1 MLNGRTKLRYFFLLQ
16 IATHFVRMY
25 TKPRTP
31 EQFLHNALILVNAMR
46 AVSLAID
53 IEVND
58 FILAVL
64 TYIYIFFYDIN
75 IVHQIKLR
83 F

>member
-1 MLNGRTKLRYFFLLQ
+1 
-16 IATHFVRMY
+16 MY

-31 EQFLHNALILVNAMR
+31 EQFLHNSLILVNAMH
-46 AVSLAID
+46 AVSLAIH

-64 TYIYIFFYDIN
+64 IYFFFFSFMIVILYIR
-75 IVHQIKLR
+75 LS
-83 F
+83 